1 MKVKCKSSWTGK
13 RAKYCIISW
22 TETCW

>member
-13 RAKYCIISW
+13 RAKCCIISW